1 MVDTTGADTLSGER
15 AHVWS
20 AERAALTAE
29 IADFLYYEA
38 DLVDTRRYDEWLP
51 LFAPDYRYVVPIRMN
66 VLGRATE
73 STENTEPGRDICWFD
88 EGRDTLEQRI
98 QQLETHEHWAE
109 EPLSRVSHMVSNVRV
124 VDGDAASEVTV
135 SSRVI
140 VARNRV
146 EDPTDLLVAR
156 RRDGLRRHGASWLI
170 TSRYLLL
177 DQAVLSAKNL
187 SFFL

>member
-1 MVDTTGADTLSGER
+1 MAGER

-38 DLVDTRRYDEWLP
+38 ELVDTRCYEEWLR

-66 VLGRATE
+66 VRGRDAD
-73 STENTEPGRDICWFD
+73 SVENTEPGRDICWFD
-88 EGRDTLEQRI
+88 EGRDTLELRV
-98 QQLETHEHWAE
+98 QQLETQEHWAE

-135 SSRVI
+135 SSLVI

-146 EDPTDLLVAR
+146 EDATDLLVAR
-156 RRDGLRRHGASWLI
+156 RRDGLRRNGTSWLI
-170 TSRYLLL
+170 TSRYMLL